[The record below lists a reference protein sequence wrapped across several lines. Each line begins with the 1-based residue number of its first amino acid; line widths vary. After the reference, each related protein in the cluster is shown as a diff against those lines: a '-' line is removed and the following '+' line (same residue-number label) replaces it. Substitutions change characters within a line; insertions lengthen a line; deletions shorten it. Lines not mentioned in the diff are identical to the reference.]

1 MNPLLSLLMGSQGA
15 SELGVFNSENP
26 EENEIPVLGD
36 PLRPP
41 EKRPITYPELVQQ
54 EVPDNFILGND
65 RAVAQARMAEE
76 STNRASDRKSLF
88 GARGTLRDVLGTL
101 GDFFLVGGGGSPMY
115 YPMREREK
123 WADALQGMTAGPE
136 AERAAFERAMRINP
150 EATLEVMKARD
161 YARTQQG
168 HLELRGKEY
177 VRDFVNDVRKNLA
190 GIAATAAISKDPEFR
205 QKAIQAIN
213 AQAQRLAEQGLIAPD
228 DPLLSGDLNMIAGLG
243 ANVNQTLN
251 RPIQEERVEIARGN
265 LAARNR
271 AIGIM
276 SQRLGLDRK
285 RIERLMAKDEWD
297 RLIDVIEI
305 LLKMRE
311 QDRRERTNR
320 RPSLPQPP
328 SGVNRK
334 TPMFRP

>member
-1 MNPLLSLLMGSQGA
+1 MNAQSAADTS
-15 SELGVFNSENP
+15 VFNSPNP
-26 EENEIPVLGD
+26 EENVIPVQGD

-41 EKRPITYPELVQQ
+41 EKRPVTYPDLVQQ
-54 EVPDNFILGND
+54 EVPDDFILGND

-76 STNRASDRKSLF
+76 STSRASDRRSLL
-88 GARGTLRDVLGTL
+88 GARGTLRDILGTL
-101 GDFFLVGGGGSPMY
+101 GDFFLIGGGGEPMY
-115 YPMREREK
+115 APMREREK

-150 EATLEVMKARD
+150 EATMALMKERD

-168 HLELRGKEY
+168 HLGLRSQEY
-177 VRDFVNDVRKNLA
+177 LRNFVNDARKSFA
-190 GIAATAAISKDPEFR
+190 GIAATAAISEDQEFR
-205 QKAIQAIN
+205 QKALQAIN
-213 AQAQRLAEQGLIAPD
+213 AQAQRLAEQGLISPD
-228 DPLLSGDLNMIAGLG
+228 DPLLSGDLNMIAGGG

-251 RPIQEERVEIARGN
+251 RPLQEERIDIARGN

-276 SQRLGLDRK
+276 AQRLNLDSEK
-285 RIERLMAKDEWD
+285 LK
-297 RLIDVIEI
+297 RLIANDKWDEFVDLIEI
-305 LLKMRE
+305 ALEVQKEGRL
-311 QDRRERTNR
+311 NR
-320 RPSLPQPP
+320 KAGRSSLPKPP

>member
-1 MNPLLSLLMGSQGA
+1 MGSQGT
-15 SELGVFNSENP
+15 SGFGVFNSENP
-26 EENEIPVLGD
+26 EENEIPVQGN

-41 EKRPITYPELVQQ
+41 EKRPVTYPDLVQQ
-54 EVPDNFILGND
+54 EIPDDFILGND

-76 STNRASDRKSLF
+76 STNQASDRKSLF

-150 EATLEVMKARD
+150 EATFNLMKERD

-168 HLELRGKEY
+168 HLGLRSQEY
-177 VRDFVNDVRKNLA
+177 IRNFVNDARKSLA
-190 GIAATAAISKDPEFR
+190 GIAATAAISDDQEFR
-205 QKAIQAIN
+205 QKALQAIN
-213 AQAQRLAEQGLIAPD
+213 AQAQRLAEQGLISPD
-228 DPLLSGDLNMIAGLG
+228 DPLLSGDLDMIAGGG

-251 RPIQEERVEIARGN
+251 RPLQEERVDIARGN
-265 LAARNR
+265 LDARNR
-271 AIGIM
+271 AITIAA
-276 SQRLGLDRK
+276 QRLGLDR
-285 RIERLMAKDEWD
+285 ERLK
-297 RLIDVIEI
+297 RLIANDRWDEFVDLIEI
-305 LLKMRE
+305 ALEVQKESRLSRKA
-311 QDRRERTNR
+311 NR
-320 RPSLPQPP
+320 RSLPKPP
-328 SGVNRK
+328 SGVNRQ